1 MPEAHVHLLLGPE
14 EGEKS
19 AYMARIVEIA
29 QKRSGDK
36 PEVHTF
42 YSSECSMRDVVAVL
56 RNGSLFHAHVIA
68 IVHAADEI
76 KKKDDSEALTDYIK
90 RPSADATLILTA
102 GAPRIDAAWA
112 RAVASD
118 SRKIF
123 WEMFENQK
131 QGWVANYFRKR
142 NVAIDA
148 DAIELFLD
156 MVENNTQELRIAADR
171 LCGFVGK
178 GGTVSSTEIEEFLYH
193 SKEENVFSLFDEV
206 CAGSLESAL
215 EILQMLLLSSDQTP
229 GGILASLVWQFR
241 RLLAVRVLLDDH
253 YDSAEAFGK
262 LGIRSKRNQH
272 TYSAGIKRYK
282 RQALENIVM
291 RAVEY
296 EALFRSAA
304 AGQQRGLLQQ
314 FIYSTIVRAGAEH
327 LPHSVIYGS

>member
-1 MPEAHVHLLLGPE
+1 MSSTHLLLGPE
-14 EGEKS
+14 EGEKN
-19 AYMARIVEIA
+19 AHIARLVEIA
-29 QKRSGDK
+29 YKRSGGK

-42 YSSECSMRDVVAVL
+42 YSSETPIRDVIAVL

-68 IVHAADEI
+68 IVHAAEEI
-76 KKKDDSEALTDYIK
+76 RKRDDTAALSDYIRK
-90 RPSADATLILTA
+90 PSSEATLILTS
-102 GAPRIDAAWA
+102 GAPRIDAAWTREVPA
-112 RAVASD
+112 DA
-118 SRKIF
+118 RKIF

-148 DAIELFLD
+148 DAVELFLD

-178 GGTVSSTEIEEFLYH
+178 GGAVTSAEIEEFLYH
-193 SKEENVFSLFDEV
+193 GKQENVFSLFDEI
-206 CAGSLESAL
+206 CAGSLESSL

-229 GGILASLVWQFR
+229 AGILASLVWQFR

-272 TYSAGIKRYK
+272 SYSAGIKRYK

-314 FIYSTIVRAGAEH
+314 FIYSTIVRSGAEH